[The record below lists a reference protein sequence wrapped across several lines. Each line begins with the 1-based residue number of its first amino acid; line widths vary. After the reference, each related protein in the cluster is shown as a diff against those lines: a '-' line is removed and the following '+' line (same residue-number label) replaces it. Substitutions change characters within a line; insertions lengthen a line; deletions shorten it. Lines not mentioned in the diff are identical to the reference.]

1 MEWPAAWREAA
12 SLGDMRLRLTPAQT
26 EAMLHE
32 LEAVIERY
40 LTAGPESSAQTPPK
54 DVADVFVLLDVF
66 PTREAKL

>member
-1 MEWPAAWREAA
+1 
-12 SLGDMRLRLTPAQT
+12 MRLRLTPAQT